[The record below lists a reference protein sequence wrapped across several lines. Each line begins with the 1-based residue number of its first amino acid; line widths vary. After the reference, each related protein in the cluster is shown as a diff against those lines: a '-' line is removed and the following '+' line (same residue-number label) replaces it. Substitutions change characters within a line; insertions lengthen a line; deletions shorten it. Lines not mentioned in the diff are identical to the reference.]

1 MHNTKYIL
9 IEGSVRVSWLRVI
22 SCQFLMSSENNLV
35 QCQSDAFLKYFLID
49 HPCSRF
55 RFHLSS
61 FLPFFIHPI
70 IVPISD
76 WLIFDDLKCHSIF
89 SCVHLCDIL
98 IYQWSIS
105 LSSSFI
111 LFFLLKKLRRKNV
124 KLTSER
130 CHKDKS
136 LLTRCYCS
144 CCKTHCKKFPRK
156 AYTQQW
162 KKKLLDGVRLIMWE

>member
-1 MHNTKYIL
+1 MSEWCIFKIFLNWSPMLT
-9 IEGSVRVSWLRVI
+9 I
-22 SCQFLMSSENNLV
+22 SISSLV
-35 QCQSDAFLKYFLID
+35 FS
-49 HPCSRF
+49 
-55 RFHLSS
+55 
-61 FLPFFIHPI
+61 PFFHPSNYCSNFWLTDFWRLKMPFDI
-70 IVPISD
+70 FLCSSLWYFDISMID
-76 WLIFDDLKCHSIF
+76 F
-89 SCVHLCDIL
+89 SFFFF
-98 IYQWSIS
+98 YS
-105 LSSSFI
+105 
-111 LFFLLKKLRRKNV
+111 FFLLKKLRRKNV